1 MICMWDFELG
11 NEHIA
16 EYLDL
21 KEGYAQIGSYI
32 GVGLY
37 SQNLYDENDTL
48 KAILEEKLLDNTI

>member
-1 MICMWDFELG
+1 MICMWDYELG

>member
-1 MICMWDFELG
+1 MWDFELG